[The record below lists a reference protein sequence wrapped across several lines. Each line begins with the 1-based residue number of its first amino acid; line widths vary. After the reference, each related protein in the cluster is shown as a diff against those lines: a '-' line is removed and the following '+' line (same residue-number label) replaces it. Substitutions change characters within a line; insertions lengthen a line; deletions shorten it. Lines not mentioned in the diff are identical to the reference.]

1 MPTQTAD
8 VPRALVVDFDI
19 TDPGLATPHAVLA
32 EMQERTPVAWSPLH
46 GGHWILTRY
55 DDCYDA
61 CRDWETFSV
70 ASAQVP
76 RITSEPSI
84 PNEIDPPAHKSY
96 REILNPLFSPR
107 RMQALEERIRTAAV
121 ELIEAFAE
129 RGTCDFVTEFAQPL
143 TANTFVALMGW
154 PAEHGALF
162 DRWTTDLLLG
172 EPGGTP
178 EEDAAVRGAANDAVF
193 GYFGDMI
200 ARRDDP
206 RADDVMSVLFA
217 ARYQG
222 ERPLDD
228 DELRKILW
236 LLMVGGL
243 HTVRGVL
250 SFGMLHLIKDP
261 AQRAALI
268 ADPLLAGPAAEEL
281 LRIDSPVALGR
292 LVVRPTEL
300 RGVTLRPGDR
310 VLLMSSAAGR
320 DGEVFDDPHSL
331 VLDRRSNR
339 HLAFGAGVHRCVGSH
354 LARIEIRVALEEI
367 HRLVPDYALDG
378 DPVFHHSQVRGLERL
393 PLRFTPVV
401 P

>member
-8 VPRALVVDFDI
+8 VPPELVVDFDI
-19 TDPGLATPHAVLA
+19 TDPALAVPHEALA
-32 EMQERTPVAWSPLH
+32 ELQERTPVAWSPRH

-55 DDCYDA
+55 ADCYDA

-70 ASAQVP
+70 ANAQVP
-76 RITSEPSI
+76 RITTEPSI
-84 PNEIDPPAHKSY
+84 PNEIDPPAHRSY

-107 RMQALEERIRTAAV
+107 RMAALEDRIRATAV
-121 ELIEAFAE
+121 ELITAFAA
-129 RGTCDFVTEFAQPL
+129 RGTCDFVTEFAQPM
-143 TANTFVALMGW
+143 TAGTFVALMGW
-154 PAEHGALF
+154 PAEHAAMF
-162 DRWTTDLLLG
+162 DRWTTDLLVG
-172 EPGGTP
+172 KPGGTP
-178 EEDAAVRGAANDAVF
+178 EEDAAVRGAADDAVH

-200 ARRDDP
+200 ARRDDS
-206 RADDVMSVLFA
+206 RADVMALLFA

-222 ERPLDD
+222 ERPLTD

-250 SFGMLHLIKDP
+250 SFGILHLIGDP

-268 ADPLLAGPAAEEL
+268 ADPGLSGAAAEEL

-292 LVVRPTEL
+292 LVVRRTEL
-300 RGVTLRPGDR
+300 RGVTLEPGDR

-320 DGEVFDDPHSL
+320 DGEVVENPHAL
-331 VLDRRSNR
+331 VLDRPVNR

-367 HRLVPDYALDG
+367 HRLVPDYAPDG

-393 PLRFTPVV
+393 PLRFTPAGS
-401 P
+401 

>member
-8 VPRALVVDFDI
+8 VPSELVVDFDI
-19 TDPGLATPHAVLA
+19 TDPALAVPH
-32 EMQERTPVAWSPLH
+32 EMLSALQEKTPVAWSPLH

-55 DDCYDA
+55 ADCYDA

-70 ASAQVP
+70 ANAQVP
-76 RITSEPSI
+76 RITTEPSI

-107 RMQALEERIRTAAV
+107 RMKALEEQIRRVAV
-121 ELIEAFAE
+121 ELIDAFAA
-129 RGTCDFVTEFAQPL
+129 RGTCDFVTEFAQPI
-143 TANTFVALMGW
+143 TAGTFVALMGW
-154 PAEHGALF
+154 PAEHAAMF
-162 DRWTTDLLLG
+162 DRWTTDLLVG
-172 EPGGTP
+172 KPGGTP

-206 RADDVMSVLFA
+206 RADDVMKLLFA
-217 ARYQG
+217 ARYEG
-222 ERPLDD
+222 ERPLTD
-228 DELRKILW
+228 DELRKMLW

-261 AQRAALI
+261 AQRAALT
-268 ADPLLAGPAAEEL
+268 ADPSLSTAAAEEL

-292 LVVRPTEL
+292 LVAKRTEL
-300 RGVTLRPGDR
+300 RGVTLEPGDR

-320 DGEVFDDPHSL
+320 DGEVFDEPHAL
-331 VLDRRSNR
+331 RLDRSVNR

-367 HRLVPDYALDG
+367 HRRMPDYALDG
-378 DPVFHHSQVRGLERL
+378 DPVFHHSQVRGLEHL
-393 PLRFTPVV
+393 PLRFTPA
-401 P
+401 